1 LGKRRENMRMFLV
14 LFYVLLAFAYG
25 MQVKVLT
32 KDGKVRVVDLSRSD
46 LKSLQEQKDVLYVEA
61 PKKLR
66 LLDDVSSNS
75 SYVVW
80 GSGNQSVMVSYN
92 KPFFGYIFGGS
103 LSGNGCSQSGLFF
116 QCPSSTT
123 LNISS
128 AGAYRLVLVGESI
141 KSEDIKGGDRK
152 YLLGTG
158 ASSSGKTANGVLI
171 GIIDSG
177 INFCHPAFRNPDGTT
192 RVLFYKEYTGIE
204 LNASQINSMI
214 NNNVCNYD
222 SEGHGTATAGVA
234 GGYWSLTRYNS
245 PAKDTKFIIYKTN
258 LLDTDIMM
266 GLDYIKS
273 KAQSLKMPAVVNLSL
288 GEHLDPHD
296 GTGLLDRYI
305 DQVSGP
311 GFVVVV
317 AAGNEGSS
325 RIHARITSPSGD
337 VGINVSS
344 VQIEAWYTRG
354 SSYRVQ
360 VCNQTGTSCVSA
372 EPGNTASA
380 QVGNT
385 LCFAN
390 IDNTTL
396 SSPLNGDGKMD
407 IEVSCTSQTSLILR
421 LTRLSSSGI
430 VDMWLEGNGEFTNG
444 QVDDGFG
451 GFSYTVASP
460 GTAKSAITVGAI
472 GANYIIDRFFDNY
485 GRIAFFSSR
494 GPTRDGRI
502 KPDVVADGFFQCTAN
517 ANFSNTSDPNFC
529 GPTSSGSYYV
539 PKAGTSFSAP
549 VVASLIALY
558 LQDHPLADPT
568 EVKNWLTGNALYDTE
583 GNTPNVAYGYGK
595 AVWKET
601 PSSAGSSGGGS
612 AVSTT
617 SGGSGGGCSM
627 TSSGSPVSLFAWLL
641 IPVVALLRKRFFI
654 FIS

>member
-1 LGKRRENMRMFLV
+1 
-14 LFYVLLAFAYG
+14 
-25 MQVKVLT
+25 
-32 KDGKVRVVDLSRSD
+32 
-46 LKSLQEQKDVLYVEA
+46 
-61 PKKLR
+61 
-66 LLDDVSSNS
+66 
-75 SYVVW
+75 
-80 GSGNQSVMVSYN
+80 
-92 KPFFGYIFGGS
+92 
-103 LSGNGCSQSGLFF
+103 
-116 QCPSSTT
+116 
-123 LNISS
+123 
-128 AGAYRLVLVGESI
+128 
-141 KSEDIKGGDRK
+141 
-152 YLLGTG
+152 
-158 ASSSGKTANGVLI
+158 
-171 GIIDSG
+171 
-177 INFCHPAFRNPDGTT
+177 
-192 RVLFYKEYTGIE
+192 
-204 LNASQINSMI
+204 
-214 NNNVCNYD
+214 
-222 SEGHGTATAGVA
+222 
-234 GGYWSLTRYNS
+234 
-245 PAKDTKFIIYKTN
+245 
-258 LLDTDIMM
+258 
-266 GLDYIKS
+266 
-273 KAQSLKMPAVVNLSL
+273 
-288 GEHLDPHD
+288 
-296 GTGLLDRYI
+296 
-305 DQVSGP
+305 
-311 GFVVVV
+311 
-317 AAGNEGSS
+317 
-325 RIHARITSPSGD
+325 
-337 VGINVSS
+337 

-372 EPGNTASA
+372 EPGNTANA
-380 QVGNT
+380 QVDNT

-396 SSPLNGDGKMD
+396 SSPLNGDGKLD

-430 VDMWLEGNGEFTNG
+430 VDMWLEGDGEFTNG

-451 GFSYTVASP
+451 
-460 GTAKSAITVGAI
+460 
-472 GANYIIDRFFDNY
+472 
-485 GRIAFFSSR
+485 IALFSSR

-502 KPDVVADGFFQCTAN
+502 KPDVVADAFFQCTAN

>member
-1 LGKRRENMRMFLV
+1 MKKFLV
-14 LFYVLLAFAYG
+14 FFYVLLALAYG
-25 MQVKVLT
+25 MDVKVLT
-32 KDGKVRVVDLSRSD
+32 KDGKVRVVSLSRSD

-66 LLDDVSSNS
+66 FLDDVSSNS

-80 GSGNQSVMVSYN
+80 GSRNQSLMISYS
-92 KPFFGYIFGGS
+92 KPFFGYIFGAS
-103 LSGNGCSQSGLFF
+103 LSGEGCSQSGLFF
-116 QCPSSTT
+116 QCASSTT

-128 AGAYRLVLVGESI
+128 TSSYRLVLVGESI
-141 KSEDIKGGDRK
+141 KPEDIKGGDRK

-158 ASSSGKTANGVLI
+158 ASSSGKTGRGVII

-222 SEGHGTATAGVA
+222 DGGHGTAVAGVA

-245 PAKDTKFIIYKTN
+245 PTKDAKFVIYSTN

-273 KAQSLKMPAVVNLSL
+273 KAQSLNMPAVVNLSL
-288 GEHLDPHD
+288 GGHLDPHD
-296 GTGLLDRYI
+296 GTGLLDRYV

-325 RIHARITSPSGD
+325 RIHARITSSSGD
-337 VGINVSS
+337 VGISASS
-344 VQIEAWYTRG
+344 LQVIEGWYTKG

-372 EPGNTASA
+372 EPGNTANA
-380 QVGNT
+380 QVGTT
-385 LCFAN
+385 LCFAY

-396 SSPLNGDGKMD
+396 SSPLNGDGKLY
-407 IEVSCTSQTSLILR
+407 IEVSCTNPTNLILR

-430 VDMWLEGNGEFTNG
+430 VDMWLVGSGEFTNG

-472 GANYIIDRFFDNY
+472 GANHIINQLDFDNY

-502 KPDVVADGFFQCTAN
+502 KPDVVAAGFFQCTAN
-517 ANFSNTSDPNFC
+517 AEFSNTSDPNLC
-529 GPTSSGSYYV
+529 GTVSSKSYYV
-539 PKAGTSFSAP
+539 PTAGTSVSAP
-549 VVASLIALY
+549 VVTSLIALY
-558 LQDHPLADPT
+558 LQDRPSAGPT

-583 GNTPNVAYGYGK
+583 GNAPNRAYGYGK
-595 AVWKET
+595 VVWKEV
-601 PSSAGSSGGGS
+601 PSSTSSSGGGS
-612 AVSTT
+612 APSTT
-617 SGGSGGGCSM
+617 SGSSGGGCSM
-627 TSSGSPVSLFAWLL
+627 TSVGSPASLLAWLSVP
-641 IPVVALLRKRFFI
+641 IFALLRRRFM
-654 FIS
+654 